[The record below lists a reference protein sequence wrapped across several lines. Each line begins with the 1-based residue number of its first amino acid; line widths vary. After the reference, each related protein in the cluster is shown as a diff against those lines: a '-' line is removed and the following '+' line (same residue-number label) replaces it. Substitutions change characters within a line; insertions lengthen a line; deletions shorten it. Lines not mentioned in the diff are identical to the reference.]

1 MRHNRT
7 FTPPAHTALGFT
19 KTELA
24 TPAGVQALQFEILRR
39 AQRSS
44 GEGNSI
50 SWVASAHEMPAERLF
65 EIALQWQSR
74 N

>member
-1 MRHNRT
+1 MRQNRT
-7 FTPPAHTALGFT
+7 FRPPAHKALGFT
-19 KTELA
+19 KSELA

-44 GEGNSI
+44 GENSI
-50 SWVASAHEMPAERLF
+50 SWVASAHELPAERLF

-74 N
+74 

>member
-7 FTPPAHTALGFT
+7 FTPPAHKALGFT

-24 TPAGVQALQFEILRR
+24 TPKGVQALQLEILRR
-39 AQRSS
+39 AQCCSS
-44 GEGNSI
+44 EGNI
-50 SWVASAHEMPAERLF
+50 SWVPTAHELPAERLF

-74 N
+74 

>member
-1 MRHNRT
+1 MLHHRT
-7 FTPPAHTALGFT
+7 FRPPENTALGFT
-19 KTELA
+19 KTQLA

-44 GEGNSI
+44 GETI
-50 SWVASAHEMPAERLF
+50 SWVASAHEMSAERLF

-74 N
+74 R